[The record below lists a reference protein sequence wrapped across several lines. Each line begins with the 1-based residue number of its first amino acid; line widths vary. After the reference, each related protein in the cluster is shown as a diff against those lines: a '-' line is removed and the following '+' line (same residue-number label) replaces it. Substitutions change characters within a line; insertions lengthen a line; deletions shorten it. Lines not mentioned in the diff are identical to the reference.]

1 MILSFP
7 KNMGNKCSQKLFDSA
22 KSSTTDAV
30 KTASKREIQERA
42 EIASDLIG
50 NKFEDKTKSVSKILY
65 SKKSSETNLR
75 LQC

>member
-1 MILSFP
+1 MILSFA
-7 KNMGNKCSQKLFDSA
+7 KNMDNKCSQKLFDSA

>member
-1 MILSFP
+1 MILSFA

-50 NKFEDKTKSVSKILY
+50 NKFEDKTKSVSKKLY